1 LTDPEHGYRAS
12 DIAVIGM
19 ACLFPGAEGLEQFW
33 RNIRGKEIQ
42 IGEPQPGW
50 GAERHLSGT
59 GATRISTAAGGYLR
73 ELYRFDPS
81 ELGVMPNS
89 VDGGEPDQFIALKLA
104 RDALADAGCLD
115 NYDHANTGVIIGHSS
130 WLHRGSGNMV
140 QHGVVVDQ
148 TIELVRQLIPDAPAD
163 ALEKLRAAF
172 VAQLP
177 PFNADTV
184 PGFVPNIMTGRIA
197 NRFDLRGPNY
207 ILDAAC
213 ASSLLAVK
221 AAMEELR
228 NRRSDLMLAGGVNA
242 SISSISNMVF
252 TQLGGLS
259 PRSQIKPFDAEAD
272 GTLLAEG
279 AGIIVLKRMDDAL
292 AASDRIYAV
301 FNGIGQS
308 SDGRGGGILAP
319 RISGEVAAIR
329 RAYVDAGCEPEDVEL
344 LEAHGT
350 GIPLGD
356 RTEVAAL
363 HEVFGE
369 RERDLPRIALGTIK
383 SMIGHCIPAAGIA
396 GLIKAILALHY
407 RVLPPMIC
415 NEVNPTLGIDQTR
428 LYVNTQARPW
438 ISSGKIRRRAGVNA
452 FGFGGINSHAVLE
465 EAPEPADGFRP
476 AHLAAELVVLSASSS
491 GRLLEVIDGLRSSL
505 AGPLA
510 QEPLASLAAALA
522 AKSMTGTVRLAVVAD
537 DISDLMVK
545 LARARERIAAG
556 NARFHLLSGVYCS
569 DKVRSGKLAFVFPG
583 EGSQYTGMLTD
594 VLEAFPEARKWFDFW
609 DGLYSAELQDRPSE
623 AVFPPSKCLSE
634 STRERLENNL
644 FGIEM
649 GSESVFIASHALYA
663 VTSRVGL
670 RPDVLVGHSSGEH
683 AALSVAGALGWTDLQ
698 DLEMRIGQLKRL
710 FHSVERSSELAG
722 GALLAVGAAPR
733 ERTVALAEQAQ
744 AHVALDN
751 CDQQIVLYGHRSQLD
766 SIAAQLGAEGGLC
779 AFLPFSRPYHTPLFA
794 PRVDLES
801 IYQSFNFQTPAVP
814 LYSCATAELM
824 PSAPDEIRRLVAA
837 QWRSRVRF
845 SETIKRMYAD
855 GVRTFVEIGAS
866 ANLTGFIDNILRS
879 EDQLAVAFNGRRRSG
894 LVHLLHALGRLWS
907 EGVSLDIHKL
917 YEGRPISPSSLSGE
931 HPRTRRGRV
940 VPNELPFVQIPA
952 QTLAEVRAA
961 LTPQSPH
968 AVAKLNAG
976 DAVGVAA
983 APHASVTPDY
993 PFLDRVV
1000 ASDADG
1006 LVAECDLDLRR
1017 HPFLRQHCL
1026 CANEVSDLYPELVA
1040 LPVVPLSVSMELLAE
1055 VAVASVGALIPIR
1068 LEGVRAHNWITV
1080 EDGVRTIRLEATPIS
1095 KADGLVRVN
1104 ARICDPGGGMPFV
1117 EACVVLAEE
1126 VGIADSRD
1134 LHFAPLADRRAPVW
1148 SSDELYRTGMFHGPM
1163 FHSVETVLAWDDA
1176 GLEAHLAHTPL
1187 DNFFSPD
1194 EQRRPLLNPILLDAI
1209 GHLTAFWIC
1218 QYIGPNFSCFPSSIK
1233 QIDLYNAAREDTGG
1247 GFLAGRIAFEQSG
1260 AEPWYLSG
1268 EFTCFAADGAPL
1280 FRATGWRDRFFE
1292 MPENFCRARGC
1303 PRDEFYG
1310 EEVSEFFRS
1319 LPERTL
1325 VWRIPAFPAKF
1336 LDTSGGIWRRVLSR
1350 TVLSTEEREYFRSLL
1365 TQQRRADEW
1374 LIGRLALKEA
1384 ARAWF
1389 VRYCDAQI
1397 YPADLVIR
1405 VTPDGKPYLAADGL
1419 EVLAE
1424 LPELSVS
1431 HVEGEAV
1438 AVAAPRGQPVGID
1451 LEKSARIHPQDLL
1464 MTGFSEAEQAL
1475 FTRTA
1480 TDQETSVLQAW
1491 CAKEAAA
1498 KCVGTGLKGQPRSF
1512 VVSAMDVQQG
1522 WANVLAP
1529 GHIALYVS
1537 LGHYEGAVLAVAF
1550 ADDFYKSNYVKSP
1563 RVVRRPGL
1571 VPRSTLKPGSK
1582 SIS

>member
-1 LTDPEHGYRAS
+1 LADPEHGYRAG

-19 ACLFPGAEGLEQFW
+19 ACLFPGAEGPELFW
-33 RNIRGKEIQ
+33 RNIRSNEVQ

-50 GAERHLSGT
+50 GAERHLSRT

-89 VDGGEPDQFIALKLA
+89 IDGGEPDQFIALKLA
-104 RDALADAGCLD
+104 RDALADARCLD

-148 TIELVRQLIPDAPAD
+148 TIELVRQLIPDAPPD
-163 ALEKLRAAF
+163 AFEKLRAAF

-177 PFNADTV
+177 PFNAETV

-228 NRRSDLMLAGGVNA
+228 SRRSDLMLAGGVNA

-252 TQLGGLS
+252 TQIGALS
-259 PRSQIKPFDAEAD
+259 PHSQIKPFDAEAD

-292 AASDRIYAV
+292 AAGDRIYAV
-301 FNGIGQS
+301 LKGIGQS
-308 SDGRGGGILAP
+308 SDGRGAGILAP
-319 RISGEVAAIR
+319 RINGEIAAIR
-329 RAYVDAGCEPEDVEL
+329 RAYEDAGCQPEGVEL

-356 RTEVAAL
+356 RTEVTAL
-363 HEVFGE
+363 RDVFGD
-369 RERDLPRIALGTIK
+369 RERDLPRIALGSIK

-407 RVLPPMIC
+407 RVLPPTIC
-415 NEVNPTLGIDQTR
+415 NEVSTTLGIDQTR
-428 LYVNTQARPW
+428 FYVNTKSRPW
-438 ISSGKIRRRAGVNA
+438 ISSPKTRRRAGVNA

-465 EAPEPADGFRP
+465 EAPEPADGVRP
-476 AHLAAELVVLSASSS
+476 AHFAAELVVLSASSP
-491 GRLLEVIDGLRSSL
+491 GRLVEAIDSLRSL
-505 AGPLA
+505 IGPQA

-522 AKSMTGTVRLAVVAD
+522 AKSVIGSARLAIVAD
-537 DISDLMVK
+537 NIPDLSVK
-545 LARARERIAAG
+545 LGRARERIAAG
-556 NARFHLLSGVYCS
+556 NARFHLLSGIYCS
-569 DKVRSGKLAFVFPG
+569 DEIRGGKLAFVFPG

-609 DGLYSAELQDRPSE
+609 DGLYSGEFQDRPSE
-623 AVFPPSKCLSE
+623 SVFPPPRCLSE
-634 STRERLENNL
+634 STRERLAKNF

-649 GSESVFIASHALYA
+649 GSESAFIASHALYA
-663 VTSRVGL
+663 VTRRVGM
-670 RPDVLVGHSSGEH
+670 RPDVVVGHSSGEH
-683 AALSVAGALGWTDLQ
+683 AALSVAGALGWKDWQ
-698 DLEMRIGQLKRL
+698 DLEMRVGQLKRL
-710 FHSVERSSELAG
+710 FHAVEQSSEDAD

-733 ERTVALAEQAQ
+733 ERLIALAEQAQ
-744 AHVALDN
+744 VHVALDN
-751 CDQQIVLYGHRSQLD
+751 CEQQAVLYGKRSQLD
-766 SIAAQLGAEGGLC
+766 AIAAQLGAEGGLC
-779 AFLPFSRPYHTPLFA
+779 TFLPFSRPYHTPLFA

-801 IYQSFNFQTPAVP
+801 IYQSFSFQTPAVP

-824 PSAPDEIRRLVAA
+824 PSGPDEIRKLVAA

-866 ANLTGFIDNILRS
+866 ANLTGFIDNILRG
-879 EDQLAVAFNGRRRSG
+879 EDALAVALNSRRRSG

-907 EGVSLDIHKL
+907 AGVSLDIHKL
-917 YEGRPISPSSLSGE
+917 YEGRPVSPSSLSGE
-931 HPRTRRGRV
+931 QPKSRRGRV
-940 VPNELPFVQIPA
+940 VPNTLPFVEIPA

-961 LTPQSPH
+961 LIPQSPRR
-968 AVAKLNAG
+968 AAELRDS
-976 DAVGVAA
+976 DATAA
-983 APHASVTPDY
+983 APSASVARSY
-993 PFLDRVV
+993 PFLDRII
-1000 ASDADG
+1000 AREGDL

-1026 CANEVSDLYPELVA
+1026 CANEVSDLYPDLAA

-1068 LEGVRAHNWITV
+1068 LEQVRAHNWITV
-1080 EDGVRTIRLEATPIS
+1080 EDGFRTIRLEAAPMP

-1104 ARICDPGGGMPFV
+1104 ARIGDPAGGMPFV
-1117 EACVVLAEE
+1117 EACVVLADAAR
-1126 VGIADSRD
+1126 VPNPAD
-1134 LHFAPLADRRAPVW
+1134 LQFAPLVDPRAPAW
-1148 SSDELYRTGMFHGPM
+1148 TSDELYRTGMFHGPL
-1163 FHSVETVLAWDDA
+1163 FHSVDTLLAWDDA
-1176 GLEAHLAHTPL
+1176 GLDARLADTPL
-1187 DNFFSPD
+1187 DGFFSPD

-1233 QIDLYNAAREDTGG
+1233 EIDFYNAAREDSSGS
-1247 GFLAGRIAFEQSG
+1247 FLAGRIAFEQSG
-1260 AEPWYLSG
+1260 AEPWYLGG

-1292 MPENFCRARGC
+1292 MPQNFCRARGR
-1303 PRDEFYG
+1303 PREEFYG
-1310 EEVSEFFRS
+1310 EEVSEFFCS
-1319 LPERTL
+1319 LPEGAL

-1336 LDTSGGIWRRVLSR
+1336 LDRSGGIWRRVLSR
-1350 TVLSTEEREYFRSLL
+1350 TVLSAEEREYFRSLL
-1365 TQQRRADEW
+1365 TQLRRADAW

-1389 VRYCDAQI
+1389 VRYRGAQV

-1438 AVAAPRGQPVGID
+1438 AVAAPPGQPVGID
-1451 LEKSARIHPQDLL
+1451 LEKFARAHPQDLL
-1464 MTGFSEAEQAL
+1464 ATGFSEAEQAL
-1475 FTRTA
+1475 FANTA
-1480 TDQETSVLQAW
+1480 ADQDVSVLQAW

-1498 KCVGTGLKGQPRSF
+1498 KCVGTGLRGQPRSF
-1512 VVSAMDVQQG
+1512 VVSAMDVHQG
-1522 WANVLAP
+1522 WAHVVAP
-1529 GHIALYVS
+1529 SRIALGVS
-1537 LGHYEGAVLAVAF
+1537 LGHYEGAVLAVAY
-1550 ADDFYKSNYVKSP
+1550 ADDFYKLN
-1563 RVVRRPGL
+1563 
-1571 VPRSTLKPGSK
+1571 
-1582 SIS
+1582 